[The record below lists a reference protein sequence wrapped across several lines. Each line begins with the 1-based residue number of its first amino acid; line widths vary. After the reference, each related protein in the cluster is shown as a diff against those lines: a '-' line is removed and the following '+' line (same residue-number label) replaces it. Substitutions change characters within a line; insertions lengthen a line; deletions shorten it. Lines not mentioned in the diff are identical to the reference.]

1 MSAFR
6 VLTADTAT
14 VGTSI
19 TFPNR
24 ITTSNMPSGTANSI
38 LTTDGSGLPS
48 YSTSLQVARLF
59 PGSSEQSL
67 WTVGGV
73 PQWRNYSS
81 RYGLVTIAFQAQD
94 WNAAATNALSFNSIA
109 SAFST
114 YGPNTF
120 TNISVQTPSTTLL
133 CNSSAYYRFSLV
145 TSLSNS
151 GIDTVNTRFNVLI
164 NGVAAAPGPAISV
177 PIGQTQS
184 LCASIVLLVAQG
196 QTITF
201 RSTRISGTSA
211 LTNDNTN
218 SLLAIELVTIVN

>member
-6 VLTADTAT
+6 LLTAET
-14 VGTSI
+14 VNVNTSL

-24 ITTSNMPSGTANSI
+24 ITTSNLPSGTANSI

-48 YSTSLQVARLF
+48 YTTTLAPARLTA
-59 PGSSEQSL
+59 GASEQSL
-67 WTVGGV
+67 WTVAGV

-81 RYGLVTIAFQAQD
+81 RYGFVNIAFQAQD

-114 YGPNTF
+114 FGPNTF

-133 CNSSAYYRFSLV
+133 CNTSAYYRFSLV
-145 TSLSNS
+145 TSLSNG
-151 GIDTVNTRFNVLI
+151 GIATSAVRFNVLI
-164 NGVAAAPGPAISV
+164 NGVVAAPGPAITLG
-177 PIGQTQS
+177 IGETSS
-184 LCASIVLLVAQG
+184 LTASIVLLVAAT

-201 RSTRISGTSA
+201 RSTRLSGTSA

-218 SLLAIELVTIVN
+218 SLLSIELVTIVN